1 VCPKKAVPSTEDL
14 IMTLNLSKTLLV
26 LSASILLVA
35 TCAALAKTVTA
46 QREGLVFP
54 KRALSSEEFPELF
67 TVVSP

>member
-46 QREGLVFP
+46 KRNGLAFP
-54 KRALSSEEFPELF
+54 QRALSSQEFPELF